1 MEEWTNTAQIGKH
14 SLDGSYVPFSGY
26 RFVGIKTD
34 FVVGSV
40 VPSCTVTLRDSS
52 GLEST
57 TDVSTTTTKLTEIYV
72 DPTTGNDSYPG
83 SDLLPVATVGKAM
96 EKLSG
101 MTNTTIILVGD
112 INVQNTLAFT
122 ASYPNI
128 TLKGGVT
135 PVTLTYSGT
144 GRAITVSGG
153 KLTLGENAPGGGPG
167 MGGGVQV
174 GGGTFT
180 MTDGTISGNKVWE
193 GAGGGIYFGGSEST
207 FTVSGGNILGQGNKK
222 EIYSEKTFAMTGSPT
237 ITDCAITLEQGA
249 HIDVQGLSTD
259 AALTNLQ
266 ISPTTYTA
274 GEALLEHATDI
285 AICKK
290 FGLYSP
296 PADGIW

>member
-1 MEEWTNTAQIGKH
+1 
-14 SLDGSYVPFSGY
+14 
-26 RFVGIKTD
+26 
-34 FVVGSV
+34 
-40 VPSCTVTLRDSS
+40 
-52 GLEST
+52 
-57 TDVSTTTTKLTEIYV
+57 
-72 DPTTGNDSYPG
+72 
-83 SDLLPVATVGKAM
+83 M

-222 EIYSEKTFAMTGSPT
+222 EIYSEK
-237 ITDCAITLEQGA
+237 
-249 HIDVQGLSTD
+249 LS
-259 AALTNLQ
+259 L
-266 ISPTTYTA
+266 
-274 GEALLEHATDI
+274 
-285 AICKK
+285 
-290 FGLYSP
+290 
-296 PADGIW
+296 